1 MKTWMKLSVCLG
13 YGGDEENHS
22 KEQETVTY
30 WLAKLRKQ
38 DHWFKGDIW
47 QMGKSGKKNSMKG
60 SNTQECRQMK
70 IHESCEYSFVL
81 FAINSK
87 FHLRTQ
93 IEEAILLNLFGNIML
108 GGVLLPCSWTP
119 APD

>member
-47 QMGKSGKKNSMKG
+47 QMGKKKKYEGLKHPGMQADE
-60 SNTQECRQMK
+60 NT
-70 IHESCEYSFVL
+70 
-81 FAINSK
+81 
-87 FHLRTQ
+87 
-93 IEEAILLNLFGNIML
+93 
-108 GGVLLPCSWTP
+108 
-119 APD
+119 